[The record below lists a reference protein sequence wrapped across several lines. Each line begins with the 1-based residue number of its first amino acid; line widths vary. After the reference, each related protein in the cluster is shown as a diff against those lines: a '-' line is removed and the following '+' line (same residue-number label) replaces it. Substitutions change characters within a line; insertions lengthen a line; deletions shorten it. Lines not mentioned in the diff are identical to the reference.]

1 MAGASPGVRQLEK
14 SPFPNLRLLFRKGAT
29 LCRWSP
35 CHLSPPPHTK
45 RSLESNTHFTFQ
57 ALPSSVLK
65 LETSCQK
72 EKCCQGPSDTSWLFG
87 FWPRVHARAWSR
99 DARFDCFFI
108 TCSIFG
114 IFQLFLDLDI
124 SADSNEENEYRHSIV
139 GLAVWSGRSFLC
151 FKNVIS

>member
-1 MAGASPGVRQLEK
+1 MIGK
-14 SPFPNLRLLFRKGAT
+14 CILLNK
-29 LCRWSP
+29 
-35 CHLSPPPHTK
+35 HTK
-45 RSLESNTHFTFQ
+45 RSLESNTQFTFQ
-57 ALPSSVLK
+57 ALPGSVFK
-65 LETSCQK
+65 LEASCQK
-72 EKCCQGPSDTSWLFG
+72 EKCCQGPTDTA
-87 FWPRVHARAWSR
+87 WPCVHARAWSR

-151 FKNVIS
+151 FGNFISLTAVLPKFQLLRLVRSLAVLLVTIGL